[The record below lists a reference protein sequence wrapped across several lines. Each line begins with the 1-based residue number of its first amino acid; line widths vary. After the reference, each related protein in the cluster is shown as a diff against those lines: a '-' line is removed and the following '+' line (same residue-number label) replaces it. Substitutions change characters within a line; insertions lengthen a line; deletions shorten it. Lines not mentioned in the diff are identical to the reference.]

1 MLLGSAIGL
10 THRHAIQ
17 PHTSSEDLLPAM
29 IFSHI
34 RAHDEIVGC
43 VGGCVFV
50 HVCLCVCVR
59 DCCEGQRER
68 LSRTGAGS
76 GARGAAPHLEP
87 FAACHVLCLGLKIS
101 CGAWPANYLCHWKA
115 PGDEG
120 GVQLVS
126 QLHRWSPLR
135 LWSNWG
141 ISQSLCRLVH
151 QPNEYSD
158 YILSTDAATQ
168 SANLFQ
174 SC

>member
-1 MLLGSAIGL
+1 MQSSPIPAARTYYRPWFSVTSEL
-10 THRHAIQ
+10 TMK
-17 PHTSSEDLLPAM
+17 SWGVW
-29 IFSHI
+29 
-34 RAHDEIVGC
+34 VG
-43 VGGCVFV
+43 VFL
-50 HVCLCVCVR
+50 CMCVCACVCAIAVR
-59 DCCEGQRER
+59 DRE
-68 LSRTGAGS
+68 S
-76 GARGAAPHLEP
+76 GWAVQELGVSSRGAAPHLEP

-101 CGAWPANYLCHWKA
+101 CGAWPANYLCRWKA